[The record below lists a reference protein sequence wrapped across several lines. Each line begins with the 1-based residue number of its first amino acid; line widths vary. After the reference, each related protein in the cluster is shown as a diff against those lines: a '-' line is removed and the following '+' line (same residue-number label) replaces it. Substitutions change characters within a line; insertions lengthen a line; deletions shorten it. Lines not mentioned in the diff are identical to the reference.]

1 MQLRKDRRDE
11 NLLKKR
17 MVSTAAVQPGEL
29 DTTRSTSSGVQQRVR
44 GRPGCFVMR
53 GGCCVEDDVRGGDSV
68 RMRLRQALLVV
79 IKETAFNNYSH
90 KVTCYHLPP
99 GSWSSCRR

>member
-53 GGCCVEDDVRGGDSV
+53 GGCVEEDGMVAG
-68 RMRLRQALLVV
+68 ALWG
-79 IKETAFNNYSH
+79 
-90 KVTCYHLPP
+90 C
-99 GSWSSCRR
+99 G